1 MPKKLTQQQKE
12 ARRLEKARK
21 KEAAALKKAQKQEAR
36 MAKQKAAAE
45 KKAAAALKKAE
56 KQAARKAKQKAAAER
71 KAMQRIVK
79 GWRKVV
85 KEEITLAKKECK
97 RISKM
102 ATKAF
107 KNFKPGF
114 DMRKAMREKIQLRTE
129 TGGTWNLI
137 AAIQQMLTLPYYKN
151 EAAAS
156 GAVHNTARH
165 EDALAKVLEENGFL
179 RYPLAS
185 KLNRTATMK
194 WKQHPELSK
203 EIPDGTFIEQPFGT
217 HNAPDF
223 IVKVN
228 NNFVLFLEAK
238 SSATALHPTY
248 NSGGVKQDLL
258 YVFCAKKTNQTTIFK
273 GSSVITLEQQRLIDE
288 HIIEA
293 RKRDEELNRQLA
305 AIDPNHRGISYYTR
319 PMIIQS
325 GGASYTNY
333 FTHKQR
339 HQAENHALDWL
350 KKKCKN

>member
-1 MPKKLTQQQKE
+1 MPKLTQQQKE

-21 KEAAALKKAQKQEAR
+21 KAHADFKRQLKATRKTLTTAWKKKRAEEERARKAEKKKRAQEERARRAADTAQRKAAALEQK
-36 MAKQKAAAE
+36 
-45 KKAAAALKKAE
+45 L
-56 KQAARKAKQKAAAER
+56 
-71 KAMQRIVK
+71 I
-79 GWRKVV
+79 
-85 KEEITLAKKECK
+85 LSAKKKCK
-97 RISKM
+97 RISNM

-129 TGGTWNLI
+129 KGGKWDLI
-137 AAIQQMLTLPYYKN
+137 AAVQQMLTLPFYKN

-156 GAVHNTARH
+156 GAVHNIARH
-165 EDALAKVLEENGFL
+165 EDALARVLEENGFL

-185 KLNRTATMK
+185 KLNRTETLK
-194 WKQHPELSK
+194 WIHQPELSK

-223 IVKVN
+223 IVKVS
-228 NNFVLFLEAK
+228 NNFVLFMEAK
-238 SSATALHPTY
+238 SSATSLHPTY

-293 RKRDEELNRQLA
+293 RKRDEELNRKLA

-333 FTHKQR
+333 FTHTQR
-339 HQAENHALDWL
+339 QQAENHALDWL